1 MVIDLIK
8 FDTYIDV
15 FIKAID
21 NERAELRKSK
31 QVATMLKTIF
41 DGLIVHSYIKLQK
54 IPSIHDNPQELEKFN
69 QKKLRI
75 RSLLL
80 K

>member
-1 MVIDLIK
+1 MVIDLTK

-21 NERAELRKSK
+21 NERAELHKSK

-54 IPSIHDNPQELEKFN
+54 IPSN
-69 QKKLRI
+69 
-75 RSLLL
+75 
-80 K
+80 